1 MSFARSES
9 SILMAYI
16 LAVSLVSTMSR
27 SRNASEKRRK
37 NTKKLVIEMSDRVI
51 GRVGVRGRTSDL
63 TQSNNEKYFSLRPAL
78 RV

>member
-1 MSFARSES
+1 
-9 SILMAYI
+9 MAYI

-51 GRVGVRGRTSDL
+51 GIVGVSGLTSAL
-63 TQSNNEKYFSLRPAL
+63 TQSNNEKYLSLSLRL
-78 RV
+78 SL